1 MVKAGLTNRRYGY
14 PLCNQD
20 KDGRQARPTSAQA
33 SVKTSAKQPTQRETS
48 PFARLNS
55 LLAGVEPGLPA
66 INLTI
71 GEPQHPVPPFVA
83 PVMAANIALF
93 GRYPPIRGTDAFRQ
107 TIAAWLDTRYGLQA
121 KIDPERMVLPLNG
134 SREGLTLAGLSARQR
149 RPDIARPVVLLPN
162 PFYQAYAAGAEVAG
176 AEIVL
181 LGHGRDGSFP
191 DLGDVDP
198 DILARTV
205 ALYVASPTAPQ
216 GDVATLDDWTD
227 VIETARRH
235 DFMVF
240 ADECYSEIYRDAPPP
255 GVLQAAD
262 RLGQGFANILTF
274 HSLSKRSNLPGLR
287 CGFVAG
293 DPDFLANWQRF
304 RNVAAPQV
312 PGPIQAV
319 AVAAYSDESHVAEN
333 RALYN
338 AKYDAALATLGPKVR
353 ATRPEG
359 GFFLWLEV
367 GDGVE
372 AAERLWR
379 EAGVRTIPGAYLSL
393 PLPDGSN
400 PGTPYIRVAMVQDL
414 ASTQEAL
421 TRMARVLG

>member
-1 MVKAGLTNRRYGY
+1 MLG
-14 PLCNQD
+14 
-20 KDGRQARPTSAQA
+20 PTSAQADVKA
-33 SVKTSAKQPTQRETS
+33 SVKTSAKKETS

-71 GEPQHPVPPFVA
+71 GEPQHPIPSFVA
-83 PVMAANIALF
+83 PVIAENVALF

-107 TIAAWLDTRYGLQA
+107 TIARWLDKRYGLA
-121 KIDPERMVLPLNG
+121 AAIDPERMVLPLNG
-134 SREGLTLAGLSARQR
+134 SREGLTLAALSARQR
-149 RPDIARPVVLLPN
+149 RPDIEKPVVLLPN

-176 AEIVL
+176 AEVVL
-181 LGHGRDGSFP
+181 LGSGRENSFP
-191 DLGDVDP
+191 DLGRVDETV
-198 DILARTV
+198 LARTIAV
-205 ALYVASPTAPQ
+205 YIASPTAPQ
-216 GDVATLDDWTD
+216 GDVATSAEWTD
-227 VIETARRH
+227 VIRVARQH

-240 ADECYSEIYRDAPPP
+240 ADECYSEIYRDVPPP

-262 RLGQGFANILTF
+262 RLGAGYANILTF

-293 DPDFLANWQRF
+293 DPDFLENWTRF

-338 AKYDAALATLGPKVR
+338 AKYDAALQTLGPRVR

-372 AAERLWR
+372 AAQRLWR
-379 EAGVRTIPGAYLSL
+379 EAGVRTIPGEYLSL

-400 PGTPYIRVAMVQDL
+400 PGTPYIRVAMVQDQ
-414 ASTQEAL
+414 ATTQEAL

>member
-1 MVKAGLTNRRYGY
+1 MPG
-14 PLCNQD
+14 
-20 KDGRQARPTSAQA
+20 PTSARK
-33 SVKTSAKQPTQRETS
+33 STS
-48 PFARLNS
+48 PFARLNE

-71 GEPQHPVPPFVA
+71 GEPQHPIPPFVA
-83 PVMAANIALF
+83 PVIAENVALF
-93 GRYPPIRGTDAFRQ
+93 GRYPPIRGTDAFRK
-107 TIAAWLDTRYGLQA
+107 TVAGWLDTRYGLQA
-121 KIDPERMVLPLNG
+121 RIDPEHMVLPLNG
-134 SREGLTLAGLSARQR
+134 SREGLTLAALSARQR
-149 RPDIARPVVLLPN
+149 RSDIANPVVLLPN

-176 AEIVL
+176 AEVVL
-181 LGHGRDGSFP
+181 LGSGHDGSFP
-191 DLGDVDP
+191 DLGQVPEDV
-198 DILARTV
+198 LARTIAV
-205 ALYVASPTAPQ
+205 YIASPTAPQ
-216 GDVATLDDWTD
+216 GDVATLDDWAG
-227 VIETARRH
+227 VIAIARRF

-240 ADECYSEIYRDAPPP
+240 ADECYSEIYRATPPP

-262 RLGQGFANILTF
+262 RIGAGYANILTF

-293 DPDFLANWQRF
+293 DPDFLDNWHHF
-304 RNVAAPQV
+304 RNVGAPQV

-353 ATRPEG
+353 AVRPEG

-372 AAERLWR
+372 AAQRLWR
-379 EAGVRTIPGAYLSL
+379 EAGVRTVPGAYLSL

-400 PGTPYIRVAMVQDL
+400 PGTPFIRVAMVQDQ
-414 ASTQEAL
+414 AATQEAL

>member
-1 MVKAGLTNRRYGY
+1 
-14 PLCNQD
+14 
-20 KDGRQARPTSAQA
+20 
-33 SVKTSAKQPTQRETS
+33 
-48 PFARLNS
+48 
-55 LLAGVEPGLPA
+55 
-66 INLTI
+66 
-71 GEPQHPVPPFVA
+71 
-83 PVMAANIALF
+83 
-93 GRYPPIRGTDAFRQ
+93 
-107 TIAAWLDTRYGLQA
+107 
-121 KIDPERMVLPLNG
+121 
-134 SREGLTLAGLSARQR
+134 R
-149 RPDIARPVVLLPN
+149 RPDIETPVVLLPN

-176 AEIVL
+176 AEVVL
-181 LGHGRDGSFP
+181 LGSGRDGSFP
-191 DLGDVDP
+191 DLGRVDEAV
-198 DILARTV
+198 LARTIAV
-205 ALYVASPTAPQ
+205 YVASPTAPQ
-216 GDVATLDDWTD
+216 GDVATLADWTQ
-227 VIETARRH
+227 VIQIARAH

-262 RLGQGFANILTF
+262 SLGAGHGNILTF

-293 DPDFLANWQRF
+293 DPDFLDNWQRF

-338 AKYDAALATLGPKVR
+338 AKYDAALKTLGPKVR
-353 ATRPEG
+353 ASRPEG

-367 GDGVE
+367 GDGV
-372 AAERLWR
+372 AAADRLWR
-379 EAGVRTIPGAYLSL
+379 EAGVRTIPGEYLSL

-400 PGTPYIRVAMVQDL
+400 PGAPYIRVAMVQDL
-414 ASTQEAL
+414 AITQEAL